1 MLLELLNK
9 KRAIENYIA
18 NLELLLKCGNFA
30 GIDDLE
36 GQYISAIEKHIN
48 VTLSLNT
55 LYN

>member
-1 MLLELLNK
+1 MLLELLNR